1 MKKAYQDLYCIIPMQ
16 LYKQNQAKSMNMG
29 YFKYFLYLNYWM
41 NLAGIYTDYRNTSQN
56 FVYQRKYN
64 LNK

>member
-1 MKKAYQDLYCIIPMQ
+1 MQ
-16 LYKQNQAKSMNMG
+16 LHKQNQAKSMNMG

>member
-1 MKKAYQDLYCIIPMQ
+1 MQ
-16 LYKQNQAKSMNMG
+16 LHKQNQAKSMNMG

-41 NLAGIYTDYRNTSQN
+41 DLARIYTDYWNTFQD
-56 FVYQRKYN
+56 FVCQRKYN